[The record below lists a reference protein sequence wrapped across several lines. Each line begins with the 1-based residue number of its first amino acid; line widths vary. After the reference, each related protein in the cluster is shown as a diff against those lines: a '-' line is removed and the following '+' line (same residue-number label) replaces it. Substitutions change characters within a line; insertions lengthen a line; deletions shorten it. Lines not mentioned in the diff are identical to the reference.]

1 MSKQSTLVNSLAKVF
16 DPNAHQ
22 FHGPCPAPA
31 AKGSTDT
38 VAAFPTEKLHAM
50 DRKLDR
56 LSEKMDELLS
66 TQGRVLQRL
75 EGLPHSTVAKRVE
88 RDTTDRS
95 VIVESSSDASK
106 VNYPWWHW
114 ELVEMLAGVRRETE
128 RHGRKIEVL
137 EKVTRAMNKVVGF
150 IGETLKNSKVVEFI
164 LTGHLPVQARKEK
177 VKKIQV
183 FTNEALSLQTEQ
195 PVLLQRRGVLSSSGN
210 NELEDEAFSD
220 TELALNTQGI
230 VLSSHPGPEVP
241 HQPLGEQKEQEED
254 TSSEQKEEIAEE
266 AREHEDS
273 METLHCAGLKISDSS
288 STDEYMSDETGKN
301 TYQSSSQKGSNQ
313 QKTEEG
319 KESLYTK
326 SGHAV
331 EVVNGSLPR
340 LVKSEPQNLHGHK
353 EESMG
358 HCFKE
363 SMVSQ
368 LGQELIGQEVPSKN
382 MEQLRGK
389 TLVALNELIKGKDLK
404 SQEENQNDSYM
415 EETAEVVHGEDESHE
430 AACFLEKPMM
440 ATEIIGDLGCSS
452 LGNVCMK
459 EKDVESQNLLPI
471 IDDRPPPPA
480 PFPHRIVSTKHF
492 MVSSFYTIDNSSLLG
507 GGRFGR
513 VHKCTEKAT
522 GLTYAAK
529 IIKTKSLRD
538 KEEVKN
544 EISIMN
550 QLNHTNLIQLYE
562 AFEAKSSITLILEY
576 VEGGELFDRILDD
589 ASPLMELDGILFT
602 RQICEGVNYMHQ
614 QYVLHLDL
622 KPENILCV
630 NQVTNQIKIIDF
642 GLARRYK
649 PRERLKVHFG
659 TPEFLAP
666 EVINYDFVSFPTD
679 MWSVGIIVYML
690 LSGLS
695 PFLGGSDTET
705 MNNIL
710 CCDWSFEEESFG
722 KVSRDAKDFVKSLLV
737 KEKGGRLSASECL
750 RHPWLRGITE
760 RAASFNL
767 RLRSQMDLRNKQLI
781 QGRWK
786 KWFHAVVAFNRFR
799 KFQDLVLMKENL

>member
-1 MSKQSTLVNSLAKVF
+1 T
-16 DPNAHQ
+16 
-22 FHGPCPAPA
+22 
-31 AKGSTDT
+31 
-38 VAAFPTEKLHAM
+38 
-50 DRKLDR
+50 
-56 LSEKMDELLS
+56 
-66 TQGRVLQRL
+66 
-75 EGLPHSTVAKRVE
+75 
-88 RDTTDRS
+88 
-95 VIVESSSDASK
+95 
-106 VNYPWWHW
+106 
-114 ELVEMLAGVRRETE
+114 
-128 RHGRKIEVL
+128 
-137 EKVTRAMNKVVGF
+137 
-150 IGETLKNSKVVEFI
+150 
-164 LTGHLPVQARKEK
+164 
-177 VKKIQV
+177 
-183 FTNEALSLQTEQ
+183 LSL
-195 PVLLQRRGVLSSSGN
+195 S
-210 NELEDEAFSD
+210 
-220 TELALNTQGI
+220 
-230 VLSSHPGPEVP
+230 
-241 HQPLGEQKEQEED
+241 
-254 TSSEQKEEIAEE
+254 
-266 AREHEDS
+266 
-273 METLHCAGLKISDSS
+273 
-288 STDEYMSDETGKN
+288 
-301 TYQSSSQKGSNQ
+301 
-313 QKTEEG
+313 
-319 KESLYTK
+319 
-326 SGHAV
+326 
-331 EVVNGSLPR
+331 
-340 LVKSEPQNLHGHK
+340 
-353 EESMG
+353 
-358 HCFKE
+358 
-363 SMVSQ
+363 
-368 LGQELIGQEVPSKN
+368 
-382 MEQLRGK
+382 
-389 TLVALNELIKGKDLK
+389 
-404 SQEENQNDSYM
+404 
-415 EETAEVVHGEDESHE
+415 
-430 AACFLEKPMM
+430 
-440 ATEIIGDLGCSS
+440 
-452 LGNVCMK
+452 
-459 EKDVESQNLLPI
+459 
-471 IDDRPPPPA
+471 DDRPPPPA

-750 RHPWLRGITE
+750 RHPWL
-760 RAASFNL
+760 
-767 RLRSQMDLRNKQLI
+767 
-781 QGRWK
+781 
-786 KWFHAVVAFNRFR
+786 
-799 KFQDLVLMKENL
+799 